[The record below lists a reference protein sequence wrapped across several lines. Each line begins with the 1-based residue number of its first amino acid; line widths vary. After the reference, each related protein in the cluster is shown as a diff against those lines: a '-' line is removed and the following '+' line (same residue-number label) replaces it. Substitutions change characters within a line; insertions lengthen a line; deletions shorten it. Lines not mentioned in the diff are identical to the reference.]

1 MVSFSQGET
10 LTVLTITQVA
20 QLSLNSGAL
29 NNTDTIRQIFE
40 RLEDGNAVENVDQ
53 FLTEVEAGMT
63 VGLSSALLSDRGL
76 LCCPIVALSNDT
88 IIWSSFYFQFNSPKF
103 WNLMPLISLW
113 IVHLPWSALPSPPS
127 KKMTGNTGSL
137 WDWRF
142 SFKAS
147 GLWCSG
153 YR

>member
-88 IIWSSFYFQFNSPKF
+88 II
-103 WNLMPLISLW
+103 
-113 IVHLPWSALPSPPS
+113 
-127 KKMTGNTGSL
+127 
-137 WDWRF
+137 
-142 SFKAS
+142 
-147 GLWCSG
+147 
-153 YR
+153 